1 MKKILLILIGLFTT
15 IACDRIPEDS
25 RWTSSDKLPDWN
37 GQYVLLEDFTGV
49 QCVNC
54 PAAAEEIER
63 LKEKFGDKLIVVG
76 LHPQTNLNEP
86 ISMSPDTNGNNL
98 DLRNDQANEY
108 HSYYNKPPL
117 PVGIV
122 MQKNQRLSK
131 DNFYGSVLSYYTRK
145 ASAEMSVEAKFVS
158 NSISI
163 NTDISFIDNYTG
175 SGNTQLSLMIL
186 EDSLLVVQQ
195 TPSGYIRNYR
205 QDHVLRAM
213 ATPIWGDEIT
223 GSNTNAGSNFSHS
236 QTIEINAEWR
246 LAKLSVVAILFD
258 NNTKEVIQC
267 ATAKILN
274 E

>member
-1 MKKILLILIGLFTT
+1 MKKILFLLIALFTT
-15 IACDRIPEDS
+15 IACDRIPEDN
-25 RWTSSDKLPDWN
+25 RWEPSDKLPDWN

-54 PAAAEEIER
+54 PAAAEEIEN

-76 LHPQTNLNEP
+76 LHPRTSLNRP
-86 ISMSPDTNGNNL
+86 VGTSPDTNGNNL
-98 DLRNDQANEY
+98 DLRNDQAHEY
-108 HSYYNKPPL
+108 YSYYNIPSL

-122 MQKNQRLSK
+122 MQKNQQLSK

-158 NSISI
+158 NSINI

-175 SGNTQLSLMIL
+175 SGNTQLSLMVL

-195 TPSGYIRNYR
+195 TPSGFIRNYR

-213 ATPIWGDEIT
+213 ATPVWGDQIT
-223 GSNTNAGSNFSHS
+223 GSNINAGSNFNHS
-236 QTIEINAEWR
+236 QTIGINAEWKS
-246 LAKLSVVAILFD
+246 AKLSVVAILFD

-267 ATAKILN
+267 TATKILN